1 MFGRK
6 QQTQLAK
13 NIVAQSERVIK
24 LGEDAADSLGS
35 TARAKL
41 DCEPCKVVLDRG
53 DVRIEI
59 GDLARRRQGQF
70 TKLGSICTP
79 AMSAQVR
86 NTAASGAASRTR
98 PFRTHLRRSSLIHEL
113 PTGPCR
119 SLLFEAALMPSAGTI
134 SREIALFLRLR
145 TLSHSTGRPPLR
157 RGRRSLRL
165 TARRTACPCSSAR

>member
-1 MFGRK
+1 MGRK

-119 SLLFEAALMPSAGTI
+119 SLLFEAALMPSAGMI
-134 SREIALFLRLR
+134 SRESLFFCVSAPFHIPPDAR
-145 TLSHSTGRPPLR
+145 HSAAGVDLYD
-157 RGRRSLRL
+157 
-165 TARRTACPCSSAR
+165 

>member
-1 MFGRK
+1 MFG
-6 QQTQLAK
+6 AK
-13 NIVAQSERVIK
+13 AADAAREEYRRQSERVIK

-98 PFRTHLRRSSLIHEL
+98 PFRTH
-113 PTGPCR
+113 
-119 SLLFEAALMPSAGTI
+119 
-134 SREIALFLRLR
+134 
-145 TLSHSTGRPPLR
+145 
-157 RGRRSLRL
+157 
-165 TARRTACPCSSAR
+165 